1 MKYSIL
7 LVLLLI
13 VSLNASAQMFS
24 GRVLDDQKIP
34 VQYATVALLSV
45 ADSSLISGTVTDEQ
59 GIFKIEVSES
69 KPYLLAVS
77 YVGYKRSIQ
86 RLMPSIIGDIVI
98 IPADRMLDEVVVT
111 QHLPLYRLD
120 NGGLTTKVENT
131 ILSKAGTAM
140 NVAELLPGVL
150 KRPDGTLEVLGKG
163 TPLIYINDSRKYTLP
178 LGLASMKGM
187 YSTDWPVLM
196 ASSVISVLPV
206 LIAFLFA
213 QDAFVKGVMMTGMK
227 E

>member
-13 VSLNASAQMFS
+13 VSLNAPAQMFS

-69 KPYLLAVS
+69 MPYLLAVS

-98 IPADRMLDEVVVT
+98 IPDDRMLDEVVVT

-150 KRPDGTLEVLGKG
+150 KGRMVRWKFWEREL
-163 TPLIYINDSRKYTLP
+163 R
-178 LGLASMKGM
+178 
-187 YSTDWPVLM
+187 
-196 ASSVISVLPV
+196 
-206 LIAFLFA
+206 
-213 QDAFVKGVMMTGMK
+213 
-227 E
+227 

>member
-13 VSLNASAQMFS
+13 VSLNAPAQMFS

-69 KPYLLAVS
+69 MPYLLAVS

-98 IPADRMLDEVVVT
+98 IPDDRMLDEVVVT

-163 TPLIYINDSRKYTLP
+163 TPLIYINNREVRHLDELDRLSAENIKQVELITNPGAEYGAAVDRK
-178 LGLASMKGM
+178 
-187 YSTDWPVLM
+187 
-196 ASSVISVLPV
+196 SVV
-206 LIAFLFA
+206 
-213 QDAFVKGVMMTGMK
+213 
-227 E
+227 

>member
-69 KPYLLAVS
+69 KSYLLAVS
-77 YVGYKRSIQ
+77 YVGCHHTGNG
-86 RLMPSIIGDIVI
+86 IIRWQV
-98 IPADRMLDEVVVT
+98 R
-111 QHLPLYRLD
+111 
-120 NGGLTTKVENT
+120 
-131 ILSKAGTAM
+131 
-140 NVAELLPGVL
+140 L
-150 KRPDGTLEVLGKG
+150 KRK
-163 TPLIYINDSRKYTLP
+163 RKMET
-178 LGLASMKGM
+178 
-187 YSTDWPVLM
+187 
-196 ASSVISVLPV
+196 
-206 LIAFLFA
+206 
-213 QDAFVKGVMMTGMK
+213 
-227 E
+227 